1 MKFQPST
8 VKGRRFIF
16 VLTDRIYCG
25 NLKKILKHM
34 DRSMLCSLLAMFFG
48 VGGIVSAVVFKD
60 IKFFLGGIALAI
72 IAFSVAPSNSRKP
85 NKTQ

>member
-34 DRSMLCSLLAMFFG
+34 DRSMYFSFGSMLFGVAGILSAVLFQNIAYFAGGILLAVIIFA
-48 VGGIVSAVVFKD
+48 VSPQKT
-60 IKFFLGGIALAI
+60 KT
-72 IAFSVAPSNSRKP
+72 RK
-85 NKTQ
+85 T